1 MVQYTWLVFSE
12 AIREWKGSEAKR
24 SLSAMLRREKP
35 DIKPLPSIVQRPMIV
50 PLTLSAMAVLITL
63 VYASAR
69 DIRERRV
76 PFRTWY
82 PMLAIGIPLIG
93 LFYASLLLS
102 GYWNLALF
110 YLVLV
115 AVFSLLFYSFAY
127 LHLFGGADAYALIF
141 LSVLVPAFPFE
152 PVFGVPPMG
161 FFPFSVLVN
170 ALILNLVTPLGIFVY
185 NLLKGNRAPLANMF
199 LGFPVE
205 GKRIANSFGYVME
218 DIREADGRITRRFF
232 TFSEAVKGM
241 MKGSGRIYT
250 LDLRRKPEEYRE
262 VLSLYTRAG
271 KVWISYGVPFIVP
284 LAAGMAVA
292 LLAGDIL
299 VIVLQLLM

>member
-1 MVQYTWLVFSE
+1 M
-12 AIREWKGSEAKR
+12 I
-24 SLSAMLRREKP
+24 RREKR

-50 PLTLSAMAVLITL
+50 PLTISATAVLITL

-93 LFYASLLLS
+93 WFYGTLLLS
-102 GYWNLALF
+102 GLWNLLLV

-115 AVFSLLFYSFAY
+115 AVFSVLFYSFAY

-141 LSVLVPAFPFE
+141 LSVLVPAFPFD
-152 PVFGVPPMG
+152 PVFGIPPLG

-185 NLLKGNRAPLANMF
+185 NVAKGNHGPLTNMF

-205 GKRIANSFGYVME
+205 GKNIANSFGYVME
-218 DIREADGRITRRFF
+218 DIREEDGLITRRFLS
-232 TFSEAVKGM
+232 FSEALKGM
-241 MKGSGRIYT
+241 MKGSGRVYT

-262 VLSLYTRAG
+262 ELSLYSRAG
-271 KVWISYGVPFIVP
+271 RVWISYGVPFIVP
-284 LAAGMAVA
+284 LTAGMVVA
-292 LLAGDIL
+292 LLLGDIL
-299 VIVLQLLM
+299 VILLQLLM

>member
-1 MVQYTWLVFSE
+1 M
-12 AIREWKGSEAKR
+12 I
-24 SLSAMLRREKP
+24 RREKR

-50 PLTLSAMAVLITL
+50 PLTISATAVLITL

-82 PMLAIGIPLIG
+82 PMLTIGIPLIG
-93 LFYASLLLS
+93 WFYGTLLLS
-102 GYWNLALF
+102 GLWNLLLV

-115 AVFSLLFYSFAY
+115 AVFSVLFYSFAY

-141 LSVLVPAFPFE
+141 LSVLVPAFPFD
-152 PVFGVPPMG
+152 PVFGIPPLG

-185 NLLKGNRAPLANMF
+185 NVAKGNHGPLTNMF

-205 GKRIANSFGYVME
+205 GKNIANSFGYVME
-218 DIREADGRITRRFF
+218 DIREEDGLITRRFLS
-232 TFSEAVKGM
+232 FSEALKGM
-241 MKGSGRIYT
+241 MKGSGRVYT

-262 VLSLYTRAG
+262 ELSLYSRAG
-271 KVWISYGVPFIVP
+271 RVWISYGVPFIVP
-284 LAAGMAVA
+284 LTAGMVVA
-292 LLAGDIL
+292 LLLGDIL
-299 VIVLQLLM
+299 VILLQLLM

>member
-1 MVQYTWLVFSE
+1 M
-12 AIREWKGSEAKR
+12 I
-24 SLSAMLRREKP
+24 RREKR

-50 PLTLSAMAVLITL
+50 PLTISATAVLITL

-69 DIRERRV
+69 DIHERRV

-93 LFYASLLLS
+93 WFYGTLLLS
-102 GYWNLALF
+102 DLWNLLLV

-115 AVFSLLFYSFAY
+115 AVFSILFYSFAY

-141 LSVLVPAFPFE
+141 LSVLVPAFPID
-152 PVFGVPPMG
+152 PVFGIPPLG
-161 FFPFSVLVN
+161 FFPFTVLVN

-185 NLLKGNRAPLANMF
+185 NVIKGNHGPITNMF

-205 GKRIANSFGYVME
+205 GNNIANSFGYVME
-218 DIREADGRITRRFF
+218 DIRDEDGRITRRFLS
-232 TFSEAVKGM
+232 FSEALKGM
-241 MKGSGRIYT
+241 MKGSGRVYT

-262 VLSLYTRAG
+262 ELSLYSRAG
-271 KVWISYGVPFIVP
+271 RVWISYGVPFIVP
-284 LAAGMAVA
+284 LTAGMVVA
-292 LLAGDIL
+292 LFLGDIL
-299 VIVLQLLM
+299 VIVLQLLV

>member
-1 MVQYTWLVFSE
+1 M
-12 AIREWKGSEAKR
+12 I
-24 SLSAMLRREKP
+24 RREKR
-35 DIKPLPSIVQRPMIV
+35 DIKPLPSIVQRPMIA
-50 PLTLSAMAVLITL
+50 PLTLSATAVLITL

-76 PFRTWY
+76 PFCTWY

-93 LFYASLLLS
+93 WFYGTLLLS
-102 GYWNLALF
+102 GQWNLLLV

-115 AVFSLLFYSFAY
+115 AVFSVLFYSFAY

-152 PVFGVPPMG
+152 PAFGIPPLG

-185 NLLKGNRAPLANMF
+185 NVVKGNHGPVTNMF

-205 GKRIANSFGYVME
+205 GKNIANSFGYVME
-218 DIREADGRITRRFF
+218 DIREEDGLITRRFLS
-232 TFSEAVKGM
+232 FSEALKGM
-241 MKGSGRIYT
+241 MKGSGRVYT

-262 VLSLYTRAG
+262 ELSLYSRAG
-271 KVWISYGVPFIVP
+271 RVWISYGVPFIVP
-284 LAAGMAVA
+284 LTAGMVVA
-292 LLAGDIL
+292 LLLGDIL
-299 VIVLQLLM
+299 VILLQLLM

>member
-1 MVQYTWLVFSE
+1 M
-12 AIREWKGSEAKR
+12 I
-24 SLSAMLRREKP
+24 RREKR

-50 PLTLSAMAVLITL
+50 PLTISATAVLITL

-93 LFYASLLLS
+93 WFYGTLLLA
-102 GYWNLALF
+102 GLWNLFLV

-115 AVFSLLFYSFAY
+115 ALFSVLFYSFAY

-141 LSVLVPAFPFE
+141 LSVLVPAFPFD
-152 PVFGVPPMG
+152 PVFGIPPLG

-185 NLLKGNRAPLANMF
+185 NVVKGNHGPLTNMF

-205 GKRIANSFGYVME
+205 GKNIANSFGYVME
-218 DIREADGRITRRFF
+218 DIREEDGMITRRFLS
-232 TFSEAVKGM
+232 FSEALKGM
-241 MKGSGRIYT
+241 MKGSGRVYT
-250 LDLRRKPEEYRE
+250 LDLRRKPEEYQE
-262 VLSLYTRAG
+262 ELSLYSRAG
-271 KVWISYGVPFIVP
+271 RVWISYGVPFIVP
-284 LAAGMAVA
+284 LTAGMVVA
-292 LLAGDIL
+292 LLLGDIL
-299 VIVLQLLM
+299 VILLQLLM

>member
-1 MVQYTWLVFSE
+1 M
-12 AIREWKGSEAKR
+12 I
-24 SLSAMLRREKP
+24 RREKR

-50 PLTLSAMAVLITL
+50 PLTISATAVLITL

-93 LFYASLLLS
+93 WFYGTLLLS
-102 GYWNLALF
+102 GLWNLLLI

-115 AVFSLLFYSFAY
+115 AVFSVLFYSFAY
-127 LHLFGGADAYALIF
+127 FHLFGGADAYALIF
-141 LSVLVPAFPFE
+141 LSVLVPAFPFD
-152 PVFGVPPMG
+152 PAFGIPPLG

-185 NLLKGNRAPLANMF
+185 NVAKGNHGPLTNMF

-205 GKRIANSFGYVME
+205 GKNIANSFGYVME
-218 DIREADGRITRRFF
+218 DIREEDGLITRRFLS
-232 TFSEAVKGM
+232 FSEALKGM
-241 MKGSGRIYT
+241 MKGSGRVYT
-250 LDLRRKPEEYRE
+250 LDLRRKPEEYQE
-262 VLSLYTRAG
+262 ELSLYSRAG
-271 KVWISYGVPFIVP
+271 RVWISYGVPFIVP
-284 LAAGMAVA
+284 LTAGMVVA
-292 LLAGDIL
+292 LLLGDIL
-299 VIVLQLLM
+299 VILLQLLM

>member
-1 MVQYTWLVFSE
+1 M
-12 AIREWKGSEAKR
+12 IRRKKR
-24 SLSAMLRREKP
+24 
-35 DIKPLPSIVQRPMIV
+35 DIKPLPSIVQGPMIV
-50 PLTLSAMAVLITL
+50 PLTLSATAVLITL

-93 LFYASLLLS
+93 WFYGTLFLAGQWNLLLV
-102 GYWNLALF
+102 YLA
-110 YLVLV
+110 LV
-115 AVFSLLFYSFAY
+115 AVFSVLFYSFAY

-152 PVFGVPPMG
+152 PVFGIPPLG

-185 NLLKGNRAPLANMF
+185 NVVKGNHGPLTNMF

-205 GKRIANSFGYVME
+205 GKNIANSFGYVME
-218 DIREADGRITRRFF
+218 DIREEDGRITRRFLS
-232 TFSEAVKGM
+232 FSEAVKGM
-241 MKGSGRIYT
+241 MKGSGRVYT
-250 LDLRRKPEEYRE
+250 LDLHRKPDEYRE
-262 VLSLYTRAG
+262 ELSLYSRAG
-271 KVWISYGVPFIVP
+271 RVWISYGVPFIVP
-284 LAAGMAVA
+284 LTAGMLVA
-292 LLAGDIL
+292 LFLGDIL
-299 VIVLQLLM
+299 VILLQLLM